1 MNKIYIVRHGQ
12 DQDNANGL
20 LNGHRDTP
28 LTLIGLEQANQIAQ
42 NIKDSNISFDKIY
55 SSPLQRAYRTAE
67 IITDTLNLPKPE
79 KVNLLIERDYGVMAG
94 QKISDIESLCPQ
106 DMILKAQIITY
117 FLEAEGAETFPQVQ
131 DRARE
136 FLEFIQNHHTA
147 ESIILVTHGDL
158 GKMLYAEYYNLDWQE
173 VLQSFH
179 FGNSEML
186 LLSTDSPP
194 ENTHIFNIKQYN
206 H

>member
-1 MNKIYIVRHGQ
+1 MQKPRLLRR
-12 DQDNANGL
+12 GL
-20 LNGHRDTP
+20 
-28 LTLIGLEQANQIAQ
+28 
-42 NIKDSNISFDKIY
+42 
-55 SSPLQRAYRTAE
+55 
-67 IITDTLNLPKPE
+67 
-79 KVNLLIERDYGVMAG
+79 LLIERDYGVMAG

-131 DRARE
+131 DRARK
-136 FLEFIQNHHTA
+136 FLEFIKTNHHN
-147 ESIILVTHGDL
+147 EFILLVTHGDL

-173 VLQSFH
+173 VLKSFH

-186 LLSTDSPP
+186 LLSPDSPR
-194 ENTHIFNIKQYN
+194 ENTHIFNIEQYN

>member
-28 LTLIGLEQANQIAQ
+28 LTLIGLEQANQIATK
-42 NIKDSNISFDKIY
+42 IKDSNLSFDKIY
-55 SSPLQRAYRTAE
+55 SSPLQRAYKTAE
-67 IITDTLNLPKPE
+67 IITDRLQLPKPE
-79 KVNLLIERDYGVMAG
+79 KLDLLIERNFGIMSGHKV
-94 QKISDIESLCPQ
+94 SDIDILCSPH
-106 DMILKAQIITY
+106 ILKTNIITY

-136 FLEFIQNHHTA
+136 FLKFIQNHHTD
-147 ESIILVTHGDL
+147 ESILLVTHGDL

-173 VLQSFH
+173 VLKSFH

-186 LLSTDSPP
+186 LLSPVSPP
-194 ENTHIFNIKQYN
+194 ENTHIFNIEQYN